1 MIGTLLLIL
10 RLVMAL
16 ALYAFLAW
24 AVYTLWWDMKRQ
36 TKLIDARSVPEIT
49 LRVDLEGEEMSYEF
63 SVSELVIGRDR
74 TCDLF
79 LDANTVSAEHARLSY
94 HHRNWW
100 VEDLRSRNGTLLNLE
115 LVTTPAILVSGDEL
129 QLGQVL
135 LKVTIN
141 DKPKVLSDSSAVK

>member
-1 MIGTLLLIL
+1 MSATLLLIL
-10 RLVMAL
+10 RLVMAS
-16 ALYAFLAW
+16 ALYAFLGW

-36 TKLIDARSVPEIT
+36 TELINARRVPEIT
-49 LRVDLEGEEMSYEF
+49 VITDIEGESRSYNF
-63 SVSELVIGRDR
+63 SVTELVIGRDQ
-74 TCDLF
+74 TCDLN
-79 LDANTVSAEHARLSY
+79 LDVNTVSAEHARLSY

-135 LKVTIN
+135 LKISIN
-141 DKPKVLSDSSAVK
+141 EEPRDLPNSGS

>member
-1 MIGTLLLIL
+1 MIGTMLLIL
-10 RLVMAL
+10 RFVMAL

-36 TKLIDARSVPEIT
+36 TKLINARSVPEIT
-49 LRVDLEGEEMSYEF
+49 LTVDLEGGTRSYEF
-63 SVSELVIGRDR
+63 SVSELVIGRDQ
-74 TCDLF
+74 TCDLL

-135 LKVTIN
+135 LKITIN
-141 DKPKVLSDSSAVK
+141 EKLKEMSNSSAI

>member
-49 LRVDLEGEEMSYEF
+49 LSVDLEEQERSYEF
-63 SVSELVIGRDR
+63 SVSELVIGRDQ
-74 TCDLF
+74 TCDLI

-115 LVTTPAILVSGDEL
+115 LVSTPAILVSGDEL

-141 DKPKVLSDSSAVK
+141 NKSKELSDSSAF

>member
-1 MIGTLLLIL
+1 MSATLLLIL
-10 RLVMAL
+10 RLIMAL
-16 ALYAFLAW
+16 ALYAFLGW

-36 TKLIDARSVPEIT
+36 TELINARRVPEIT
-49 LRVDLEGEEMSYEF
+49 VITDIEGESRPYNF
-63 SVSELVIGRDR
+63 SVTELVIGRDQ
-74 TCDLF
+74 TCDLN
-79 LDANTVSAEHARLSY
+79 LDVNTVSAEHARLSY

-135 LKVTIN
+135 LKISIN
-141 DKPKVLSDSSAVK
+141 EEPRDLPNSRS

>member
-1 MIGTLLLIL
+1 MSATLLLIL

-16 ALYAFLAW
+16 ALYAFLGW

-36 TKLIDARSVPEIT
+36 TELINARRVPEIT
-49 LRVDLEGEEMSYEF
+49 VITDIEGESRPYNF
-63 SVSELVIGRDR
+63 SVTELVIGRDQ
-74 TCDLF
+74 TCDLN
-79 LDANTVSAEHARLSY
+79 LDVNTVSAEHARLSY

-135 LKVTIN
+135 LKISIN
-141 DKPKVLSDSSAVK
+141 EEPKDLPNSGS

>member
-1 MIGTLLLIL
+1 MSATLLLIL
-10 RLVMAL
+10 RLIMAL
-16 ALYAFLAW
+16 ALYAFLGW

-36 TKLIDARSVPEIT
+36 TELINARRVPEIT
-49 LRVDLEGEEMSYEF
+49 VITDIEGESRPYNF
-63 SVSELVIGRDR
+63 SVTELVIGRDQ
-74 TCDLF
+74 TCDLN
-79 LDANTVSAEHARLSY
+79 LDVNTVSAEHARLSY

-135 LKVTIN
+135 LKISIN
-141 DKPKVLSDSSAVK
+141 EEPKDLPNSGS

>member
-1 MIGTLLLIL
+1 MLLIL

-16 ALYAFLAW
+16 ALYAFLGW

-36 TKLIDARSVPEIT
+36 TELINARRVPEIT
-49 LRVDLEGEEMSYEF
+49 VITDIEGESRPYNF
-63 SVSELVIGRDR
+63 SVTELVIGRDQ
-74 TCDLF
+74 TCDLN
-79 LDANTVSAEHARLSY
+79 LDVNTVSAEHARLSY

-135 LKVTIN
+135 LKISIN
-141 DKPKVLSDSSAVK
+141 EEPRDLLNSGS

>member
-1 MIGTLLLIL
+1 MTGTLLLIL

-24 AVYTLWWDMKRQ
+24 AVYTLWWDIKRQ
-36 TKLIDARSVPEIT
+36 TKLINARSVPEIS
-49 LRVDLEGEEMSYEF
+49 LRVNLEGERRSYEF
-63 SVSELVIGRDR
+63 SISELVIGRDQ
-74 TCDLF
+74 TCDLI

-94 HHRNWW
+94 HHQNWW

-135 LKVTIN
+135 LKITIN
-141 DKPKVLSDSSAVK
+141 EKPKEQSSSSAI

>member
-1 MIGTLLLIL
+1 MSATLLLIL
-10 RLVMAL
+10 RLIMAL
-16 ALYAFLAW
+16 ALYAFLGW

-36 TKLIDARSVPEIT
+36 TELINARRVPEMTVIT
-49 LRVDLEGEEMSYEF
+49 DIEGERRSYNF
-63 SVSELVIGRDR
+63 SVTELVIGRDQ
-74 TCDLF
+74 TCDLN
-79 LDANTVSAEHARLSY
+79 LDVNTVSAEHARLSY

-135 LKVTIN
+135 LKISIN
-141 DKPKVLSDSSAVK
+141 EEPRDLPNSGS